1 MDEKYWDT
9 VALDYD
15 GEIFSS
21 VANDRDDVIVSAIAR
36 FSRKNAIACDFGCG
50 VGKCLPIL
58 AKSFRHVYG
67 IDISDRL
74 LAQARSNCT
83 GIENITYYKNDLSK
97 TLARLKDIDFA
108 LCVNVAIM
116 ACSKIRADIFKTI
129 SRSLRRQGH
138 LVLVVPSLESAL
150 LADYRL
156 LQWNRKAGLSEAE
169 ALWEF
174 EDLDDD
180 DNLSL
185 RQGLVDINGV
195 ATKHYLKEELIA
207 IFGDLSLEIVTI
219 EKVQYAWDTEFDQP
233 PKWMEEPYPW
243 DWLAIL
249 KKV

>member
-21 VANDRDDVIVSAIAR
+21 VANDRNDVIVSAITR
-36 FSRKNAIACDFGCG
+36 FSRKNAVACDFGCG
-50 VGKCLPIL
+50 VGKFLPVL
-58 AKSFRHVYG
+58 ASSFRHIHA

-74 LAQARSNCT
+74 LARARSNCT

-97 TLARLKDIDFA
+97 TAKSPKDIDFA

-116 ACSKIRADIFKTI
+116 ASSNIRADIFKTI
-129 SRSLRRQGH
+129 SKCLRKNGH

-174 EDLDDD
+174 EDLDED
-180 DNLSL
+180 DNLSI
-185 RQGLVDINGV
+185 RQGLVDINGT
-195 ATKHYLKEELIA
+195 ATKHYLKEELAAMFRDI
-207 IFGDLSLEIVTI
+207 SLEIVTI

-233 PKWMEEPYPW
+233 PKWMEAPYPW

>member
-21 VANDRDDVIVSAIAR
+21 VANDTDDVIVSAIAR
-36 FSRKNAIACDFGCG
+36 FSRKNAVACDFGCG
-50 VGKCLPIL
+50 VGKFLPIL
-58 AKSFRHVYG
+58 ANSFRHVHG

-74 LAQARSNCT
+74 LAQARSNCRAF
-83 GIENITYYKNDLSK
+83 ENIMFYKNDLSK
-97 TLARLKDIDFA
+97 IVAKLKEIDFA

-116 ACSKIRADIFKTI
+116 ACCKTRAKIFKTI
-129 SRSLRRQGH
+129 SGSLRKKSH

-174 EDLDDD
+174 EDLGDDD
-180 DNLSL
+180 DLSL

-207 IFGDLSLEIVTI
+207 MFEDLSLEIVTI

-249 KKV
+249 KKI